1 MKNWLSPS
9 TLRELAS
16 ALEQE
21 RDRIGSSLR
30 ALAEAE
36 RRLGVSQAE
45 EGAALGPPADV
56 ASDLAEQEL
65 DFGLEEAARRRLA
78 EVEAAL
84 WRISDD
90 RYGTC
95 ERCGDGVEVARLRA
109 LPWAR
114 LCLGCLDRTE
124 SMRCRVQRK
133 EGPPTWDDRCVA
145 SPY

>member
-1 MKNWLSPS
+1 MKSWLSPS
-9 TLRELAS
+9 TVRELAS
-16 ALEQE
+16 TLEYE
-21 RDRIGSSLR
+21 RGRIESSLR

-36 RRLGVSQAE
+36 RRLGASQAE

-65 DFGLEEAARRRLA
+65 DFGLEEAARSRLA

-84 WRISDD
+84 RRISGD

-95 ERCGDGVEVARLRA
+95 ERCGNGIEVARLRA

-124 SMRCRVQRK
+124 AVRRRAQREK
-133 EGPPTWDDRCVA
+133 GLPTWDDRCAA